1 MNPEVTRHVAV
12 VTTSRADF
20 GHLHWPIRELQ
31 SRASVRVSLIVI
43 GAHLSPEFGQ
53 THEAIRSAGFTID
66 ETVECLLSSDTGVG
80 MAKTIGL
87 ATLGMADTL
96 ERLQPDLVFVP
107 ADRYE
112 MLAVANA
119 ALALRIPIAHLEGG
133 DISEGAIDDA
143 VRNALTKM
151 SHLHFTT
158 TAPARARVLAMG
170 EEAWRVHQVG
180 APSLDHLSR
189 RAALADDELTAALGT
204 PLPSTFN
211 LVAFHP
217 VTLTRATDAE
227 ASALYAALEQLEQP
241 VVFCFPN
248 SDAGSRRLVAR
259 AEAFCAR
266 HNSARIYVNLDH
278 WVYWSVLQRA
288 HVLIGNSSSGIME
301 APAVKIPVIDIGD
314 RQKGR
319 LRAANIVHADA
330 DPDAI
335 LAALVQINTPAFR
348 ASLATMTNPYG
359 DGNASRRIA
368 DAIERAPQRAELLHK
383 RAVPLPEGAAGF
395 LQETL

>member
-1 MNPEVTRHVAV
+1 MSRHVAV

-20 GHLHWPIRELQ
+20 GHLHWPILTLRE
-31 SRASVRVSLIVI
+31 RDGIRVTLIVI

-53 THEAIRSAGFTID
+53 THTAIREAGFEID
-66 ETVECLLSSDTGVG
+66 ETIECLLSSDTGVG

-87 ATLGMADTL
+87 ATLGLADTL
-96 ERLQPDLVFVP
+96 ERLKPDLVFVP

-112 MLAVANA
+112 MLAAANA

-158 TAPARARVLAMG
+158 TAVARERVLAMG
-170 EEAWRVHQVG
+170 EESWRVHHVG
-180 APSLDHLSR
+180 APSIDHLVR
-189 RAALADDELTAALGT
+189 RKALDDAELAAALDTSLPTGFALV
-204 PLPSTFN
+204 S
-211 LVAFHP
+211 FHP
-217 VTLTRATDAE
+217 VTLTRQTDAE
-227 ASALYAALEQLEQP
+227 ADALYAALERLERP

-259 AEAFCAR
+259 AEAFCDRHERAR
-266 HNSARIYVNLDH
+266 LYVNLDH
-278 WVYWSVLQRA
+278 WVYWNVLRRA

-301 APAVKIPVIDIGD
+301 APAVRVAVIDIGE

-319 LRAANIVHADA
+319 LRAANVVHAEA
-330 DPDAI
+330 SVEAI
-335 LAALVQINTPAFR
+335 ENALHTIDSVAFR
-348 ASLATMTNPYG
+348 DNLKTMTNPYG
-359 DGNASRRIA
+359 DGTASERIA
-368 DAIERAPQRAELLHK
+368 DLIEQAPDRNTLLQK
-383 RAVPLPEGAAGF
+383 KALAPSD
-395 LQETL
+395 Q

>member
-1 MNPEVTRHVAV
+1 MSRHVAV

-20 GHLHWPIRELQ
+20 GHLHWPILALRE
-31 SRASVRVSLIVI
+31 RADIRVSLIVI
-43 GAHLSPEFGQ
+43 GAHLSPEFGH
-53 THEAIRSAGFTID
+53 THASIRAAGFEID
-66 ETVECLLSSDTGVG
+66 ETIECLLSSDTGVG

-87 ATLGMADTL
+87 ATLGLADTF

-112 MLAVANA
+112 MLAAANA

-158 TAPARARVLAMG
+158 TAVARERVLAMG
-170 EEAWRVHQVG
+170 EESWRVHHVG
-180 APSLDHLSR
+180 APSIDHLVR
-189 RAALADDELTAALGT
+189 REALDDAEVAAALEV
-204 PLPSTFN
+204 PLPAGFA
-211 LVAFHP
+211 LVSFHP
-217 VTLTRATDAE
+217 VTLTRQTDIE
-227 ASALYAALEQLEQP
+227 ADALYAALEHLERP

-259 AEAFCAR
+259 AEAFCERHEHAR
-266 HNSARIYVNLDH
+266 LYVNLDH
-278 WVYWSVLQRA
+278 WVYWNVLRRA

-301 APAVKIPVIDIGD
+301 APAVRVPVIDIGD

-319 LRAANIVHADA
+319 LCAANIVHAQATVDS
-330 DPDAI
+330 I
-335 LAALVQINTPAFR
+335 ENALRTIDRDSFR
-348 ASLATMTNPYG
+348 QSLETMDNPYG
-359 DGNASRRIA
+359 DGTASERIA
-368 DAIERAPQRAELLHK
+368 DLIEQAPDRDTLLQKKALSLHDK
-383 RAVPLPEGAAGF
+383 
-395 LQETL
+395 